1 LFDELL
7 SFEVHAILRVL
18 VRVRYGRTPV
28 AWFRSAHALETET
41 TSAKRRGPALGASAV
56 IAFAI
61 LVSRVTGL
69 LRETVVAHF
78 FGAGYVAD
86 AFRGAF
92 RIPNML
98 NNLFGEGVLSASFI
112 TVYARL
118 RALDKD
124 PEAQQLAGIVFGTL
138 ALVCSVLVT
147 AGILLAPV
155 LTDIIVP
162 GFHGRERAL
171 TIQII
176 RILFPGTGFLVLG
189 AWCLGVLN
197 SHRSFLLPYLAPV
210 AANLI
215 MVAALFA
222 FHNGASQDELVLK
235 LAWAFVV
242 GSAVQFLVQLPKTL
256 RFLPA
261 FRPSLRL
268 GSTHART
275 VIRNFGP
282 IFLSRGVVQV
292 SAYVDQMIASWLPL
306 GSVAHLGYGQVIS
319 LLPISLFSMSV
330 SAAEL
335 PTLSSATG
343 TAEEVAATLRKRL
356 SSGLRR
362 IAFFTV
368 PSAAAFLLLGDVIA
382 GAIYQSGKFTHT
394 DALYVWAVL
403 AGSSV
408 GLLASSLGRLY
419 SSGFYALLDSRTPLR
434 FALVRIALTTVLG
447 FIFALGFPRW
457 LGIDPRLGVAGLTA
471 SAGVAGWLEFAL
483 LRRALNGRIGITGI
497 PAAFVLRLWPSALL
511 SGAIAYLTKPFFAP
525 GYPRIQAVLVLPL
538 FGLLYFGLTRVLGV
552 AESKEVTSGV
562 LRRLRFT
569 R

>member
-1 LFDELL
+1 LQ
-7 SFEVHAILRVL
+7 
-18 VRVRYGRTPV
+18 
-28 AWFRSAHALETET
+28 TET
-41 TSAKRRGPALGASAV
+41 SPARKRLPAVGASAV

-61 LVSRVTGL
+61 LISRITGL

-78 FGAGYVAD
+78 FGATYVAD

-118 RALDKD
+118 RAQEKNKD
-124 PEAQQLAGIVFGTL
+124 AQQLAGIVFGTL
-138 ALVCSVLVT
+138 ALVCSVLVL

-155 LTDIIVP
+155 LTDVIVP
-162 GFHGRERAL
+162 GFHGRERDL

-197 SHRSFLLPYLAPV
+197 SHRSFLLPYVAPV

-222 FHNGASQDELVLK
+222 FHHGSSQEQLILK
-235 LAWAFVV
+235 LAWGFVA
-242 GSAVQFLVQLPKTL
+242 GTAVQFLLQVPKTL
-256 RFLPA
+256 RLLPA
-261 FRPSLRL
+261 FRPSLRIR
-268 GSTHART
+268 SPHART
-275 VIRNFGP
+275 VINNFGP

-292 SAYVDQMIASWLPL
+292 SAYIDQMIASWLPQ
-306 GSVAHLGYGQVIS
+306 GAVAQLGYGQVIS

-335 PTLSSATG
+335 PALSSATG
-343 TAEEVAATLRKRL
+343 TAEEVASTLRKRL
-356 SSGLRR
+356 SIGLRR
-362 IAFFTV
+362 IAFFTI

-382 GAIYQSGKFTHT
+382 SAIYQSGRFTHT
-394 DALYVWAVL
+394 DSLYVWAVL

-434 FALVRIALTTVLG
+434 FAVVRIVLTTCLG
-447 FIFALGFPRW
+447 FLFALGIPTW
-457 LGIDPRLGVAGLTA
+457 LGIDPQLGVAGLTA
-471 SAGVAGWLEFAL
+471 SAGLAGWVEFAL
-483 LRRALNGRIGITGI
+483 LRRALNGRIGKTGI
-497 PAAFVLRLWPSALL
+497 PSEFLIKLWPAALI
-511 SGAIAYLTKPFFAP
+511 SGALAYFSKPFLAP
-525 GYPRIQAVLVLPL
+525 EHPRIQAALVVPL
-538 FGLLYFGLTRVLGV
+538 FGVLYFWITNLLGIQ
-552 AESKEVTSGV
+552 ESSEVIAKI
-562 LRRLRFT
+562 LRRVGRG

>member
-1 LFDELL
+1 LQTEITP
-7 SFEVHAILRVL
+7 AKKRV
-18 VRVRYGRTPV
+18 
-28 AWFRSAHALETET
+28 
-41 TSAKRRGPALGASAV
+41 PAFGASAV

-61 LVSRVTGL
+61 LLSRITGL
-69 LRETVVAHF
+69 LRETVIAHF
-78 FGAGYVAD
+78 FGASYVAD

-118 RALDKD
+118 RALQKD
-124 PEAQQLAGIVFGTL
+124 DDARELAGIVFGTL
-138 ALVCSVLVT
+138 ALVCSLLVT
-147 AGILLAPV
+147 VGILLAPV
-155 LTDIIVP
+155 LTDVIVP
-162 GFHGRERAL
+162 GFKGPQRSL

-197 SHRSFLLPYLAPV
+197 SHRSFLLPYVAPV

-215 MVAALFA
+215 MVAALFLL
-222 FHNGASQDELVLK
+222 HGGTSQEQLILK
-235 LAWAFVV
+235 LSWAFVV

-268 GSTHART
+268 TSAHART
-275 VIRNFGP
+275 VIANFGP
-282 IFLSRGVVQV
+282 IFVSRGVVQV
-292 SAYVDQMIASWLPL
+292 SAYIDQMIASWLPL

-335 PTLSSATG
+335 PALSSATG
-343 TAEEVAATLRKRL
+343 TPEEIASTLRKRL
-356 SSGLRR
+356 SSGLHR
-362 IAFFTV
+362 IAFFTI
-368 PSAAAFLLLGDVIA
+368 PSAASFLLLGDVIA
-382 GAIYQSGKFTHT
+382 SAIYQTGRFTHT

-408 GLLASSLGRLY
+408 GLLATSLGRLY

-434 FALVRIALTTVLG
+434 FAFVRILLTTCLG
-447 FIFALGFPRW
+447 FVLALGVPRW
-457 LGIDPRLGVAGLTA
+457 LGINPRLGVAGLTA
-471 SAGVAGWLEFAL
+471 SAGVAGWVEFTL
-483 LRRALNGRIGITGI
+483 LRRALNRRIGKIGI
-497 PAAFVLRLWPSALL
+497 SAEVVMKLWPAALF
-511 SGAIAYLTKPFFAP
+511 SGAIAYVSKSFLFP
-525 GYPRIQAVLVLPL
+525 GHPRVQAALVLPL
-538 FGLLYFGLTRVLGV
+538 FGFFYFGLTRLFGIE
-552 AESKEVTSGV
+552 ESKNVITGI
-562 LRRLRFT
+562 LRRFGMARE
-569 R
+569 

>member
-1 LFDELL
+1 MQTEP
-7 SFEVHAILRVL
+7 
-18 VRVRYGRTPV
+18 TP
-28 AWFRSAHALETET
+28 
-41 TSAKRRGPALGASAV
+41 AKKRLPAPGASSV

-61 LVSRVTGL
+61 LVSRITGL
-69 LRETVVAHF
+69 LRETVIAHF
-78 FGAGYVAD
+78 FGASYVAD

-98 NNLFGEGVLSASFI
+98 NNLFGEGVISASFI

-118 RALDKD
+118 RALEKD
-124 PEAQQLAGIVFGTL
+124 REAEQLAGIVFGILT
-138 ALVCSVLVT
+138 LVCSLVVT

-155 LTDIIVP
+155 LTDVIVP
-162 GFHGRERAL
+162 GFHGRERDL

-176 RILFPGTGFLVLG
+176 RVLFPGTGFLVLG

-222 FHNGASQDELVLK
+222 LHSGASQEQLILK

-256 RFLPA
+256 RLLPG

-268 GSTHART
+268 DSPDARA
-275 VIRNFGP
+275 VVNNFGP
-282 IFLSRGVVQV
+282 IFISRGVVQV
-292 SAYVDQMIASWLPL
+292 SAYIDQMIASWLPL

-335 PTLSSATG
+335 PALSSATG
-343 TAEEVAATLRKRL
+343 TAEEVASTLRNRL

-362 IAFFTV
+362 IAFFTI
-368 PSAAAFLLLGDVIA
+368 PSAVAFLLLGDVIA
-382 GAIYQSGKFTHT
+382 SAVYQSGRFTHT

-408 GLLASSLGRLY
+408 GLVASSLGRLY

-434 FALVRIALTTVLG
+434 FAIIRIALTTCLG
-447 FIFALGFPRW
+447 FLFALGIPKWF
-457 LGIDPRLGVAGLTA
+457 GVDPQLGVAGLTA
-471 SAGVAGWLEFAL
+471 SAGIAGWVEFSL
-483 LRRALNGRIGITGI
+483 LRSALNQRIGSTAIPTEFLVKLW
-497 PAAFVLRLWPSALL
+497 PAAFV
-511 SGAIAYLTKPFFAP
+511 SGALAFLSKPFLVP
-525 GYPRIQAVLVLPL
+525 GHPRVQAMLVLPL
-538 FGLLYFGLTRVLGV
+538 FGLLYFGSTRMLGID
-552 AESKEVTSGV
+552 ESTSVIAGV
-562 LRRLRFT
+562 LRRFR
-569 R
+569 RAR

>member
-1 LFDELL
+1 M
-7 SFEVHAILRVL
+7 
-18 VRVRYGRTPV
+18 
-28 AWFRSAHALETET
+28 
-41 TSAKRRGPALGASAV
+41 

-61 LVSRVTGL
+61 LLSRISGL
-69 LRETVVAHF
+69 LRETVIAHF
-78 FGAGYVAD
+78 FGASYVAD

-118 RALDKD
+118 RALEKD
-124 PEAQQLAGIVFGTL
+124 AEARELAGIVFGVL

-147 AGILLAPV
+147 VGILLAPA
-155 LTDIIVP
+155 LTDVIVP
-162 GFHGRERAL
+162 GFTGEQRDL

-197 SHRSFLLPYLAPV
+197 SHRSFLLPYIAPV

-215 MVAALFA
+215 MVAALFLT
-222 FHNGASQDELVLK
+222 HSGASQEQLIVK

-242 GSAVQFLVQLPKTL
+242 GSAIQFLVQVPKTL
-256 RFLPA
+256 RLLPA

-268 GSTHART
+268 GSAHART
-275 VIRNFGP
+275 VVANFGP
-282 IFLSRGVVQV
+282 IFVSRGVVQV
-292 SAYVDQMIASWLPL
+292 SAYIDQMIASWLPL
-306 GSVAHLGYGQVIS
+306 GSVAHLGYGQIIS

-335 PTLSSATG
+335 PALSSATG
-343 TAEEVAATLRKRL
+343 TPEEVAAILRQRL
-356 SSGLRR
+356 SSGLHR
-362 IAFFTV
+362 IAFFTI
-368 PSAAAFLLLGDVIA
+368 PSAAAFLFVGDVIA
-382 GAIYQSGKFTHT
+382 SAIYQTGRFTHT

-434 FALVRIALTTVLG
+434 FALVRILLTTCLG
-447 FIFALGFPRW
+447 FLFALGIPRW

-471 SAGVAGWLEFAL
+471 SAGVAGWVEFSL
-483 LRRALNGRIGITGI
+483 LRRALNRRIGKVGI
-497 PAAFVLRLWPSALL
+497 SNELVLKLWPAALI
-511 SGAIAYLTKPFFAP
+511 SGTIAYFAKPFCFPAH
-525 GYPRIQAVLVLPL
+525 PRMQAVLVLPL
-538 FGLLYFGLTRVLGV
+538 FGVLYLAFTRSFGIE
-552 AESKEVTSGV
+552 ESKSVTAGV
-562 LRRLRFT
+562 LRRIGIGR
-569 R
+569 

>member
-1 LFDELL
+1 M
-7 SFEVHAILRVL
+7 I
-18 VRVRYGRTPV
+18 
-28 AWFRSAHALETET
+28 
-41 TSAKRRGPALGASAV
+41 
-56 IAFAI
+56 
-61 LVSRVTGL
+61 
-69 LRETVVAHF
+69 AHF

-112 TVYARL
+112 TVYARV
-118 RALDKD
+118 RALGKEK
-124 PEAQQLAGIVFGTL
+124 EAQELAGIVFGTL

-147 AGILLAPV
+147 AGILLAPA

-162 GFHGRERAL
+162 GFTGRQRAL

-197 SHRSFLLPYLAPV
+197 SHRSFLLPYVAPV

-215 MVAALFA
+215 MVTALFA
-222 FHNGASQDELVLK
+222 LGNGASQEQLVLK

-242 GSAVQFLVQLPKTL
+242 GSAFQFLVQLPKTL
-256 RFLPA
+256 RFLPG
-261 FRPSLRL
+261 FRPSLNL

-292 SAYVDQMIASWLPL
+292 SAYIDQMIASWLPL

-319 LLPISLFSMSV
+319 MLPISLFSMSV

-356 SSGLRR
+356 LSGLRR
-362 IAFFTV
+362 IAFFTI

-382 GAIYQSGKFTHT
+382 SAIYQSGRFTHR
-394 DALYVWAVL
+394 DAVYVWAVL
-403 AGSSV
+403 AGSAV

-434 FALVRIALTTVLG
+434 FALVRIALTTGLG
-447 FIFALGFPRW
+447 FLFALELPRW

-471 SAGVAGWLEFAL
+471 SAGVAGWVEFAL
-483 LRRALNGRIGITGI
+483 LRRALNQRIGRTGI
-497 PAAFVLRLWPSALL
+497 PIEFIVKLWPSALL
-511 SGAIAYLTKPFFAP
+511 SGALAYFAKPFFAP
-525 GYPRIQAVLVLPL
+525 GHPRIQAALVLPL
-538 FGLLYFGLTRVLGV
+538 FGLLYFGFTRTLGV
-552 AESKEVTSGV
+552 AESREVTGAV
-562 LRRLRFT
+562 LRRLRLG

>member
-1 LFDELL
+1 MQTDT
-7 SFEVHAILRVL
+7 
-18 VRVRYGRTPV
+18 TP
-28 AWFRSAHALETET
+28 TK
-41 TSAKRRGPALGASAV
+41 KRLPAPGASSV

-61 LVSRVTGL
+61 LVSRITGL
-69 LRETVVAHF
+69 LRETVIAHF
-78 FGAGYVAD
+78 FGASYVAD

-92 RIPNML
+92 RIPTML

-118 RALDKD
+118 RAQGKTK
-124 PEAQQLAGIVFGTL
+124 EAEEVAGIVFGTL
-138 ALVCSVLVT
+138 ALVCSLVVV
-147 AGILLAPV
+147 AGILLAPA

-162 GFHGRERAL
+162 GFHGEERAL

-176 RILFPGTGFLVLG
+176 RILFPGTAFLVLG

-197 SHRSFLLPYLAPV
+197 SHRSFLLPYLVPV
-210 AANLI
+210 ASNLI
-215 MVAALFA
+215 MVATLFA
-222 FHNGASQDELVLK
+222 FHHGASQEQLVFK
-235 LAWAFVV
+235 LCWAFVI

-256 RFLPA
+256 RFLPE

-268 GSTHART
+268 RSPHART
-275 VIRNFGP
+275 VVNNFGP
-282 IFLSRGVVQV
+282 IFVSRGVVQV

-335 PTLSSATG
+335 PALSSATG
-343 TAEEVAATLRKRL
+343 TAEEVASTLRNRL

-362 IAFFTV
+362 IAFFV
-368 PSAAAFLLLGDVIA
+368 IPSAVAFLLLGDVIA
-382 GAIYQSGKFTHT
+382 GASFQSGRFTHT

-434 FALVRIALTTVLG
+434 FAIIRIALTTCLG
-447 FIFALGFPRW
+447 FLFALGVPKWF
-457 LGIDPRLGVAGLTA
+457 GIDPQLGVAGLTA
-471 SAGVAGWLEFAL
+471 SAGIAGWVEFTL
-483 LRRALNGRIGITGI
+483 LRSAFNRRIGKTSIPTGFLVKLW
-497 PAAFVLRLWPSALL
+497 PAAFL
-511 SGAIAYLTKPFFAP
+511 SGALAYFSKPFLMP
-525 GYPRIQAVLVLPL
+525 GHPRLQAALVLPL
-538 FGLLYFGLTRVLGV
+538 FGLLYFGLTRMLGI
-552 AESKEVTSGV
+552 AESTSVIAGV
-562 LRRLRFT
+562 LRRLR
-569 R
+569 RGR